1 MFRTTKQCVST
12 SKILLNLKLCERVL
26 GGGIVRKARRPGGRK
41 VSCDHSILVV
51 EDDLVLAKQ
60 YLETFERLGVGQ
72 LHLATDL
79 VAAHQI
85 CDRNRLSG
93 VLMDFCLGGSD
104 TLQLES
110 VLRRRKIPFI
120 VISGYSSEDI
130 FVGL

>member
-1 MFRTTKQCVST
+1 M
-12 SKILLNLKLCERVL
+12 
-26 GGGIVRKARRPGGRK
+26 
-41 VSCDHSILVV
+41 SCDHSILVV
-51 EDDLVLAKQ
+51 EDDLALAKQ

-79 VAAHQI
+79 VAANQI

-93 VLMDFCLGGSD
+93 VLMDFCLGGGSD
-104 TLQLES
+104 TLQLGS

-130 FVGL
+130 FVGLQPDGFMQKPVGTPDFEKTVCELFKIGYAKICA